1 MAEQTCDVLI
11 VGGGPAGSTCAWKL
25 AAAGLDVLVLDKKT
39 FPRDK
44 PCAGWITPQVVAALK
59 LDLAAYGQR
68 HVAQPIRG
76 FGCGVIGGR
85 EVISDYGRTIS
96 YGIRRCEFDD
106 YLLGRAGARREL
118 GESAESFER
127 VAGQWIVNG
136 KHRAPLLI
144 GAGGH
149 FCPVARLLGNRS
161 DGTAAVVAAQEAE
174 FAATPEQLAHCRIS
188 AEVPELFFCPDLK
201 GYGWCFRKGS
211 FLNIGLGRLDKERL
225 SAHVADFCRF
235 LRQRG
240 KIEFDVTARF
250 AGHAYRVYQ
259 EVRPILAGDG
269 ALLIGDAA
277 GLAYP
282 QSGEGI
288 RPAVESAIM
297 AAEVILDC
305 RGRYG
310 EGALAAYEARI
321 VERFGRPQQRGA
333 SGWLPANW
341 LLFLASQLI
350 PNRWFAR
357 HVIMDRWFLHAQQ
370 PALARK

>member
-1 MAEQTCDVLI
+1 MPETTCDVLI

-25 AAAGLDVLVLDKKT
+25 AAAGLDVLVLDKKA

-44 PCAGWITPQVVAALK
+44 PCAGWITPQVVSALH
-59 LDLAAYGQR
+59 LDLEDYAQGR
-68 HVAQPIRG
+68 VLQPIRG
-76 FGCGVIGGR
+76 FACGVIGGR
-85 EVISDYGRTIS
+85 EVATDYGRTIS

-106 YLLGRAGARREL
+106 YLLQRSGARRKL
-118 GESAESFER
+118 GETADSLER
-127 VAGQWIVNG
+127 VGGQWIING

-161 DGTAAVVAAQEAE
+161 DGPTAVVAAQEAE
-174 FAATPEQLAHCRIS
+174 FAATPEQLGQCRVS
-188 AEVPELFFCPDLK
+188 AEVPELFFCADLK
-201 GYGWCFRKGS
+201 GYGWCFRKGNY
-211 FLNIGLGRLDKERL
+211 LNIGLGRLDKERL
-225 SAHVADFCRF
+225 STHVGDFCRF
-235 LRQRG
+235 LRERA
-240 KIEFDVTARF
+240 KIDFDVTARF

-259 EVRPILAGDG
+259 QVRPTLASDG
-269 ALLIGDAA
+269 ALLVGDAA

-297 AAEVILDC
+297 AAEVVLQA
-305 RGRYG
+305 GGTYG
-310 EGALAAYEARI
+310 GDELAGYEARI
-321 VERFGRPQQRGA
+321 IERFGRPQQPGA

-350 PNRWFAR
+350 ANRWFAR

-370 PALARK
+370 PALA